1 MTHNCKTMKLSH
13 QELLSNHLPSQG
25 KGWTYIVFRKGQ
37 PYIVFRKNV
46 ADNDVSSNAH
56 WFRQKP

>member
-1 MTHNCKTMKLSH
+1 MKLSH